1 MGKEQEEAYS
11 RREFLKR
18 YGTRI
23 GAAVLLSG
31 AGSLAAPLIENGILG
46 NELYPSSENLNP
58 NPYPSPYGSII
69 LPPSYKPPFIPWSS
83 SNPAEPAHLPSPTPD
98 KTPKPVTSETI
109 KANASEIV
117 WSGDKTKPYIYLTVD
132 DCYDPKMVVKAMNA
146 AEKAGVK
153 LTFFPIGT
161 NVARNPGLFKEAY
174 LRGHAIENHTYTHE
188 WLDNKSA
195 SNIEYQILKQHEAVQ
210 NAIGKPYKQHFLR
223 PPGGAGVF
231 RTEHPWPLLWQTAQN
246 LGYKIAMWTAD

>member
-69 LPPSYKPPFIPWSS
+69 LPPIRL
-83 SNPAEPAHLPSPTPD
+83 NPLTYRHQRR
-98 KTPKPVTSETI
+98 
-109 KANASEIV
+109 
-117 WSGDKTKPYIYLTVD
+117 TK
-132 DCYDPKMVVKAMNA
+132 
-146 AEKAGVK
+146 
-153 LTFFPIGT
+153 
-161 NVARNPGLFKEAY
+161 
-174 LRGHAIENHTYTHE
+174 
-188 WLDNKSA
+188 
-195 SNIEYQILKQHEAVQ
+195 
-210 NAIGKPYKQHFLR
+210 
-223 PPGGAGVF
+223 
-231 RTEHPWPLLWQTAQN
+231 HPNPLLRK
-246 LGYKIAMWTAD
+246 L